1 MKWLKRLFLLLV
13 VLVVLVFGA
22 AAILLATLD
31 PNDYKPML
39 VEEVKKA
46 TGRDL
51 KIDGDISLTY
61 FPWLGLRLGKV
72 ELGNA
77 PGFGADPFGRV
88 GDVQVRVALIP
99 LFRGEIRADKVTL
112 EGLRVN
118 LAKNAEGKTNWDD
131 LVESLS
137 QAGEEAVEEQAPPP
151 EAGTSQVPA
160 VAIGGLVISDAAIR
174 WQDAQ
179 AGTDVSI
186 DPLDMET
193 SELELGRPVDLDLRM
208 RLSNAAPPVVA
219 DVKLTTEVH
228 PDLDKQRVVLED
240 LELGISAEGDALP
253 GDRAALSLST
263 RAELG
268 LESQRYVLEGLKVTV
283 KVEGKDLP
291 GGRIQATLD
300 SRMEADLVAGSAR
313 IAPLALAAFGVNM
326 KGQVDVTGLQGDLR
340 YSGEMST
347 GEFSPRA
354 MLKNLG
360 SPPPETADPKVL
372 ANADLEVS
380 FSGKDNSASIDKL
393 AMTLDDSKLT
403 GEAAVNNFDKPAIRF
418 KVVLDQMDAD
428 RYLPPAPKETGA
440 KGEPAPGPATPS
452 ADDSLDLPID
462 TLRGLDVAGEA
473 RIGKLKIA
481 NVRLS
486 DVSAVLNAKD
496 GLLSLKPVSTALY
509 DGRIDS
515 GVIVD
520 ARPDTPAFQVNTSL
534 KGVQLGGLLGD
545 LTQEQSYVR
554 GSAAL
559 SFDLKTQGQRVS
571 TLKRQLGGNAKLAVN
586 KGALHDPELAR
597 KVEAAVAFLQRRQ
610 PRPTGEE
617 LIFDSLT
624 GSARIDKGVLDNRDL
639 RLDMPLILVRGEG
652 KADIAA
658 ETVDYTLKL
667 SLTEGSADAK
677 RVVVPI
683 TVKGPFA
690 SPSYGLDL
698 EALARETV
706 RQEAEKAISR
716 GIEKAVPQ
724 QDIEKVLPGG
734 MEKPL
739 GDALKGIFGR

>member
-1 MKWLKRLFLLLV
+1 
-13 VLVVLVFGA
+13 
-22 AAILLATLD
+22 
-31 PNDYKPML
+31 
-39 VEEVKKA
+39 
-46 TGRDL
+46 
-51 KIDGDISLTY
+51 
-61 FPWLGLRLGKV
+61 
-72 ELGNA
+72 
-77 PGFGADPFGRV
+77 
-88 GDVQVRVALIP
+88 
-99 LFRGEIRADKVTL
+99 
-112 EGLRVN
+112 
-118 LAKNAEGKTNWDD
+118 
-131 LVESLS
+131 
-137 QAGEEAVEEQAPPP
+137 
-151 EAGTSQVPA
+151 
-160 VAIGGLVISDAAIR
+160 
-174 WQDAQ
+174 
-179 AGTDVSI
+179 
-186 DPLDMET
+186 
-193 SELELGRPVDLDLRM
+193 
-208 RLSNAAPPVVA
+208 
-219 DVKLTTEVH
+219 
-228 PDLDKQRVVLED
+228 
-240 LELGISAEGDALP
+240 
-253 GDRAALSLST
+253 
-263 RAELG
+263 
-268 LESQRYVLEGLKVTV
+268 
-283 KVEGKDLP
+283 
-291 GGRIQATLD
+291 
-300 SRMEADLVAGSAR
+300 VAGSAR
-313 IAPLALAAFGVNM
+313 IAPLALGAFGVNV

-340 YSGEMST
+340 YSGKMST

-360 SPPPETADPKVL
+360 SPPLETADPKVL

-380 FSGKDNSASIDKL
+380 FSGTDNSASIPKL
-393 AMTLDDSKLT
+393 AMKLDDSKLT
-403 GEAAVNNFDKPAIRF
+403 GEAAVNNFEKPAIRF

-428 RYLPPAPKETGA
+428 RYLPPAPKETRA

-515 GVIVD
+515 GVIID

-534 KGVQLGGLLGD
+534 KGVQLGGLVGD

-706 RQEAEKAISR
+706 HQEAQKAISR
-716 GIEKAVPQ
+716 EINKAVPQ

-734 MEKPL
+734 LEKPL